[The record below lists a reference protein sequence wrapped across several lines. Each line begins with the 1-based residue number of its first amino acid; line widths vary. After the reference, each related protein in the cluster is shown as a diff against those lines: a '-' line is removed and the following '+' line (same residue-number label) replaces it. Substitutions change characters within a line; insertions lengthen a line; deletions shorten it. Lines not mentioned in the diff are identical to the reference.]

1 MLTRQQENARM
12 PYLTRPG
19 QPRLYYDVAD
29 YTDPWKNAPAILLQ
43 HGYAR
48 SSLFWNA
55 WVPYLSRFYRVVR
68 MDWRGLGRS
77 GTDFDPRTG
86 ITFPAYLQD
95 YRDLLDHLKIDSI
108 HYCGESSAGTLGM
121 IFAAECPERVRTL
134 TVISSPVSMTEADK
148 NSALPGFASRQEMLR
163 KRGSRGWLEASNA
176 GRRYPADADAAML
189 EWTVDEMAKSDVEVL
204 IAMFEL
210 VSNADAAPYLTKIR
224 APTLAIYPRSGVIT
238 SNEHLELL
246 RENVSNIQIVR
257 IDTASH
263 SVNFTS
269 PATCAR
275 EVLHFISRHDG
286 IPCHEA

>member
-1 MLTRQQENARM
+1 M

-19 QPRLYYDVAD
+19 QPRLSYDVAD

-55 WVPYLSRFYRVVR
+55 WVPYLSRFYRVLR
-68 MDWRGLGRS
+68 MDWRGLGQS

-86 ITFPAYLQD
+86 ITFSAYLQD
-95 YRDLLDHLKIDSI
+95 YRDLLDELEIDSI

-148 NSALPGFASRQEMLR
+148 KSALPGFTSRQEMLR
-163 KRGSRGWLEASNA
+163 KLGSRGWLEASNA
-176 GRRYPADADAAML
+176 GRRYPADADPAML
-189 EWTVDEMAKSDVEVL
+189 EWTVDEMSKSDVEVL
-204 IAMFEL
+204 IAMFDL
-210 VSNADAAPYLTKIR
+210 VSNADAAPYLPKIR
-224 APTLAIYPRSGVIT
+224 APMLALYSRGGVIT
-238 SNEHLELL
+238 SNEHLEVLH
-246 RENVSNIQIVR
+246 EKVANIRIVR
-257 IDTASH
+257 IDSASH
-263 SVNFTS
+263 SINFTS

-286 IPCHEA
+286 IPCHEL